1 MVASQQALCLVFT
14 HVSDALIL
22 LRGSG
27 DLATSV
33 IHRPYRA
40 GFVILA
46 FPSIS
51 QYTYERR

>member
-1 MVASQQALCLVFT
+1 MQL
-14 HVSDALIL
+14 SDTPIL
-22 LRGSG
+22 LRGGG
-27 DLATSV
+27 DLAASV
-33 IHRPYRA
+33 THRPYRA